1 MMATAGALAAAKASI
16 LSGKGW
22 VGRLMPARAARD
34 AGGTGPLAGLPYF
47 AKDLFDIEGEPTVAA
62 SPPRFRTR
70 AAMRDATLVARLRA
84 AGAVLLGTSN
94 MDALAYGFA
103 TSTACYGIA
112 LNPHDPSRLC
122 GGSSGGSAALVAAG
136 VVPFA
141 LGSDTN
147 GSIRVPAALCGVWGL
162 KPTYGRL
169 SRTGC
174 WPLSHDL
181 DHTGLLARDLDM
193 LERVFAVLDGF
204 DATDPASAA
213 APDLP
218 AVRPRRPRV
227 ALAGGYF
234 NQCLEPAVT
243 LALTDT
249 ARRLNALGLIDLP
262 LAAEARAAAYV
273 LTAAQGACVN
283 RAELTD
289 DYASM
294 DPACRARL
302 AAGLG
307 VPYEWVDRAQRL
319 RRHYA
324 RRLTSIFADID
335 IILAP
340 AVPCLAPPIDQQ
352 EMRLGDTVLPMR
364 AALGLFTQPISFAG
378 LPVLTVPVDTVG
390 GLPTGMQLI
399 AAPWRED
406 LLFAAAR
413 LLL

>member
-1 MMATAGALAAAKASI
+1 MIAVARSLTAARNSI
-16 LSGKGW
+16 LCGKGW
-22 VGRLMPARAARD
+22 VGRLMPARAAND
-34 AGGTGPLAGLPYF
+34 AGGMGPLAGVPYF

-62 SPPRFRTR
+62 SPPRLRSR
-70 AAMRDATLVARLRA
+70 PAVRDATLVARLRM

-94 MDALAYGFA
+94 MDALAYGFT
-103 TSTACYGIA
+103 TSTTCYGIA

-122 GGSSGGSAALVAAG
+122 GGSSGGSAALVAGG

-147 GSIRVPAALCGVWGL
+147 GSIRVPAALCGVWGM

-193 LERVFAVLDGF
+193 LERVFTAVDGF
-204 DATDPASAA
+204 DGTDPASIA
-213 APDLP
+213 APAHRSAHSGKL
-218 AVRPRRPRV
+218 RV
-227 ALAGGYF
+227 AVAGGYF
-234 NQCLEPAVT
+234 NQGLEPAVM

-249 ARRLNALGLIDLP
+249 ARRLHAIGLINIP

-273 LTAAQGACVN
+273 LTAAQGACAN
-283 RAELTD
+283 RVELAT
-289 DYASM
+289 DYAGM

-302 AAGLG
+302 AAGRG

-319 RRHYA
+319 RRLYT
-324 RRLTSIFADID
+324 RRLAAIFADID

-340 AVPCLAPPIDQQ
+340 AVPCLAPPIDQPD
-352 EMRLGDTVLPMR
+352 MRLDDKVLPVR